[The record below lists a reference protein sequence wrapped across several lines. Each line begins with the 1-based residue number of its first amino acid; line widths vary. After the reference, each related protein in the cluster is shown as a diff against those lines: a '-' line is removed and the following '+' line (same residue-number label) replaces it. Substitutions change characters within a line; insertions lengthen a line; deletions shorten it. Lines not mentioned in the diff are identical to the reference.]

1 MLCIEREKDNEKV
14 SLPLKSLHSNEED
27 QKSDNFGNQGKI
39 LCWRWAQGAMETHR
53 KGTQW
58 GRMGGRRFWEA
69 SQEAGR
75 CTEAQVV
82 LEWELACEGEEG
94 VSSGF

>member
-1 MLCIEREKDNEKV
+1 MRKTRKVTILETRGKYCAGGERKVPWKHIERAPNALWE
-14 SLPLKSLHSNEED
+14 
-27 QKSDNFGNQGKI
+27 G
-39 LCWRWAQGAMETHR
+39 
-53 KGTQW
+53 